1 MKKKVLLLLLII
13 AGQVVSGAVAPKAVS
28 SSEINSILASVNG
41 EAISLQD
48 VLMISRPQEIQAF
61 AAFESKRLEQEIR
74 NIRKKAV
81 DELINRKLIIADY
94 YKQPGR
100 IQSSYFEQELDQ
112 AAFRMGCR
120 SRSELRRKLIATGV
134 DFEKFRKELEE
145 RMIYFYMLQRQGAIA
160 GEATPQE
167 IYEYFEKHRK
177 ELSGTETYELAM
189 LKIENLRSDYRLVCQ
204 NIEAELAAD
213 PGRFAGL
220 VKKYSADSRDG
231 SIGAIEPGKMRIEF
245 AMALKKPVV
254 GKVYGPVKL
263 EDGTAWIKLLKH
275 NRPVNASFQEVQDKI
290 KRIIENDR
298 RKKVV
303 DIYTENLRRNAILEY
318 FF

>member
-1 MKKKVLLLLLII
+1 MKKKFLLLLLII
-13 AGQVVSGAVAPKAVS
+13 AGQVMPGAEVTPSVAGA
-28 SSEINSILASVNG
+28 ETNSILASVNG

-48 VLMISRPQEIQAF
+48 VLMISRQQEFQAV

-81 DELINRKLIIADY
+81 DELINQKLIIADY
-94 YKQPGR
+94 YKQPAR
-100 IQSSYFEQELDQ
+100 IQSSFLEQELDQ

-120 SRSELRRKLIATGV
+120 SRNELRRKLISNGL
-134 DFEKFRKELEE
+134 DFDKFRKELEE
-145 RMIYFYMLQRQGAIA
+145 RMIYFYMIQRQGAIA

-189 LKIENLRSDYRLVCQ
+189 LKIENTRSDYQAVCKK
-204 NIEAELAAD
+204 IESELAAD
-213 PGRFAGL
+213 PRRFAEL
-220 VKKYSADSRDG
+220 IRNHAPDSRDG
-231 SIGAIEPGKMRIEF
+231 SIGAIEPGKLRVEF
-245 AMALKKPVV
+245 SMALKAPIV
-254 GKVYGPVKL
+254 GKVYGPINL
-263 EDGTAWIKLLKH
+263 DDGMAWLKLLKH
-275 NRPVNASFQEVQDKI
+275 NKPINASFSKVQNEI

>member
-1 MKKKVLLLLLII
+1 MKKKFLLLLLMI
-13 AGQVVSGAVAPKAVS
+13 AGQVVPGEVVS
-28 SSEINSILASVNG
+28 QTAAGSETNSILASVNG

-48 VLMISRPQEIQAF
+48 VLMISRQQEFQAF
-61 AAFESKRLEQEIR
+61 AAFENKRLEQEIR

-81 DELINRKLIIADY
+81 DELINRRLIIADY
-94 YKQPGR
+94 HKQPGR
-100 IQSSYFEQELDQ
+100 IQSSFFEQELDQ

-120 SRSELRRKLIATGV
+120 SRTELRRKLIETGL

-160 GEATPQE
+160 GDATPQE
-167 IYEYFEKHRK
+167 IYEYFEKHQK

-189 LKIENLRSDYRLVCQ
+189 LKIENIRPDYQDACK
-204 NIEAELAAD
+204 NIESELAAA
-213 PGRFAGL
+213 PGRFSNL
-220 VKKYSADSRDG
+220 IQKYSADSRDG
-231 SIGAIEPGKMRIEF
+231 SIGAIEPGKMRVEF
-245 AMALKKPVV
+245 AMALKTPVV

-263 EDGTAWIKLLKH
+263 DDGTAWIKLLKH
-275 NRPVNASFQEVQDKI
+275 NKPVNASFQEVQDKI

-298 RKKVV
+298 RKKVI